1 MFAGKS
7 SACANSIAPCRP
19 NCTQTIDFGWRG
31 ISIAALAGQRA
42 RSWISVGMVQHCGVF
57 PRIVANSFIAFSNAS
72 ETPHKGMKN
81 LEIK

>member
-1 MFAGKS
+1 
-7 SACANSIAPCRP
+7 
-19 NCTQTIDFGWRG
+19 
-31 ISIAALAGQRA
+31 
-42 RSWISVGMVQHCGVF
+42 MVQHCGVF